1 MQEIQ
6 FGTIE
11 LKFADMIWEH
21 APVTSSEL
29 VKLSAKEFNWK
40 RTTTHTVIRRLCD
53 KGLFCN
59 DNGVINTVI
68 SRQEFYANQSKKYV
82 EQTFNGSLPAF
93 IAAFTKDNSLT
104 SKEAEEIRKIIDE
117 AEENT
122 DD

>member
-6 FGTIE
+6 LGTIE
-11 LKFADMIWEH
+11 LKFADMIWQH

-29 VKLSAKEFNWK
+29 VKLSSKEFNWK
-40 RTTTHTVIRRLCD
+40 RTTTHTVIHRLCD

-68 SRQEFYANQSKKYV
+68 SRQEFYANHSKKYV

-93 IAAFTKDNSLT
+93 IAAFTKNNSLT
-104 SKEAEEIRKIIDE
+104 AKEADEIRKIIDE
-117 AEENT
+117 AEENV